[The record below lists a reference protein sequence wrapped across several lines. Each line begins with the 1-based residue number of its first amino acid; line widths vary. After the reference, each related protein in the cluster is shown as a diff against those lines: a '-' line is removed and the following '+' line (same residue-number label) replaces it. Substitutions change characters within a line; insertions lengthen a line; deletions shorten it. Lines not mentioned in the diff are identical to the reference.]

1 MTDLE
6 KEFKLDNQK
15 LAELLKDI
23 AEALENDTH
32 LNLDFEDRKLSQ
44 PLGSENHMR
53 IYQDGSGTEI
63 GFHLSKK
70 GE

>member
-15 LAELLKDI
+15 LAELLEDI
-23 AEALENDTH
+23 AEALQDEAQ
-32 LNLDFEDRKLSQ
+32 LNLDFENKKLSQ

-53 IYQDGSGTEI
+53 IYQDEAGTEI
-63 GFHLSKK
+63 GFHLSKQ
-70 GE
+70 ED